1 MIQRKMLLFMNS
13 MKERKKIFLSNDKP
27 VNFLLNNIPLFGP

>member
-13 MKERKKIFLSNDKP
+13 VKRRKKIFLSNGKP
-27 VNFLLNNIPLFGP
+27 LNFLLNNIPPLGP